1 MLGNRC
7 VKKRDS
13 ESKARFLHAFL
24 VGGGKDLSE
33 EELISMLTNG
43 GIRAPDEIEIR
54 KALYEML
61 SDGTLVVSDDKKYR
75 LRTTP

>member
-1 MLGNRC
+1 
-7 VKKRDS
+7 
-13 ESKARFLHAFL
+13 
-24 VGGGKDLSE
+24 
-33 EELISMLTNG
+33 MLTNG